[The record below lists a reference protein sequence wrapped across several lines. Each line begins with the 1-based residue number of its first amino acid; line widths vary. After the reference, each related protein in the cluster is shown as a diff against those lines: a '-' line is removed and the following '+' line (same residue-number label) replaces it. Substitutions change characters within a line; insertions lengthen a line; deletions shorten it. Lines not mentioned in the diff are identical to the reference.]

1 MVTRTT
7 KKDKDNKDSNRIRL
21 VDDETK
27 VLWT

>member
-7 KKDKDNKDSNRIRL
+7 KKDKDNKDGNRIRL